1 MFNSDDFKI
10 KRSPC
15 KMSWHIIF
23 NGRFITAVGTKRE
36 AKATVEDMRKVIG
49 V

>member
-1 MFNSDDFKI
+1 MFNSEDFEI

-15 KMSWHIIF
+15 RLSWHILF
-23 NGRFITAVGTKRE
+23 NGQFITAVGTKRE